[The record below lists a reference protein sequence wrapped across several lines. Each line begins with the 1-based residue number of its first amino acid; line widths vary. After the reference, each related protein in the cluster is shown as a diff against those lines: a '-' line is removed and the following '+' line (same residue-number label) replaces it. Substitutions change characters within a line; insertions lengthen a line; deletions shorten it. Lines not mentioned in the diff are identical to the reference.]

1 MAGQVADGRPRME
14 YTHQQAARRGS
25 PILLACICAARYDI
39 PLAASLA
46 SAACGGVDPLGI
58 LTTRPPPRSM
68 PQEPCALGPGSW
80 APMSL
85 PLPGPH
91 TLPENPSLA
100 DPSGLHASTYK

>member
-25 PILLACICAARYDI
+25 PFC
-39 PLAASLA
+39 SLA
-46 SAACGGVDPLGI
+46 SAQLGTIFLWLRLSRQQRAAASIPLGSSH
-58 LTTRPPPRSM
+58 PPPPSFSM
-68 PQEPCALGPGSW
+68 PQEPCALCPGSW
-80 APMSL
+80 VPMSL